1 MKIKNIDHI
10 VIPVSDID
18 KSLHFYTEVLG
29 MEADTSNQRFA
40 VKFGNQKI
48 NLHVGKAQFLPTAKH
63 PAFGS
68 ADICLLTE
76 GNIEEIKVEVESKG
90 IEIEVG
96 IVQRQGAQGAIRSY
110 ANQPGGVFKFDRFYK
125 QIAVAYGLGLRLD
138 LDFFILRFDG
148 GMKAVNPAYE
158 TRKEH
163 FPIIH
168 PKFSRDFAFHFA
180 VGYPF

>member
-48 NLHVGKAQFLPTAKH
+48 NLHVGKAQFLPAAKH

-96 IVQRQGAQGAIRSY
+96 IV
-110 ANQPGGVFKFDRFYK
+110 
-125 QIAVAYGLGLRLD
+125 
-138 LDFFILRFDG
+138 
-148 GMKAVNPAYE
+148 
-158 TRKEH
+158 H
-163 FPIIH
+163 
-168 PKFSRDFAFHFA
+168 
-180 VGYPF
+180 

>member
-76 GNIEEIKVEVESKG
+76 GNIEEIKVEGESKG

-96 IVQRQGAQGAIRSY
+96 IVQRQGAQGAIRSIY
-110 ANQPGGVFKFDRFYK
+110 FRDP
-125 QIAVAYGLGLRLD
+125 
-138 LDFFILRFDG
+138 DG
-148 GMKAVNPAYE
+148 NLIEVS
-158 TRKEH
+158 TL
-163 FPIIH
+163 I
-168 PKFSRDFAFHFA
+168 
-180 VGYPF
+180 

>member
-18 KSLHFYTEVLG
+18 KSLHFYTKVLG

-48 NLHVGKAQFLPTAKH
+48 NLHVGEAQFLPAAKH

-76 GNIEEIKVEVESKG
+76 GNIEEIKAEVESKG
-90 IEIEVG
+90 IEIEVSRYSPASRCSG
-96 IVQRQGAQGAIRSY
+96 CHPEYLFQRSGW
-110 ANQPGGVFKFDRFYK
+110 
-125 QIAVAYGLGLRLD
+125 
-138 LDFFILRFDG
+138 
-148 GMKAVNPAYE
+148 
-158 TRKEH
+158 
-163 FPIIH
+163 
-168 PKFSRDFAFHFA
+168 
-180 VGYPF
+180 

>member
-29 MEADTSNQRFA
+29 
-40 VKFGNQKI
+40 
-48 NLHVGKAQFLPTAKH
+48 AQFLPAAKH

-68 ADICLLTE
+68 ADICLLTG

-96 IVQRQGAQGAIRSY
+96 IVQRQGAQVAIRSIY
-110 ANQPGGVFKFDRFYK
+110 FRDP
-125 QIAVAYGLGLRLD
+125 
-138 LDFFILRFDG
+138 DG
-148 GMKAVNPAYE
+148 NLIEVS
-158 TRKEH
+158 TL
-163 FPIIH
+163 I
-168 PKFSRDFAFHFA
+168 
-180 VGYPF
+180 

>member
-48 NLHVGKAQFLPTAKH
+48 NLHVGKAQFH

-96 IVQRQGAQGAIRSY
+96 IVQRRGAQGAIRSIY
-110 ANQPGGVFKFDRFYK
+110 FRDP
-125 QIAVAYGLGLRLD
+125 
-138 LDFFILRFDG
+138 DG
-148 GMKAVNPAYE
+148 NLIEVS
-158 TRKEH
+158 TL
-163 FPIIH
+163 I
-168 PKFSRDFAFHFA
+168 
-180 VGYPF
+180 